1 MNQEKYPFPF
11 SLWEIIDGYFSPV
24 NICMRGNLCVYVDD
38 IHIGNKTENQLSR
51 IQAKK
56 GLGCCC
62 SFDMLITDISS
73 KQQKLCENFFEWQ
86 VCR

>member
-1 MNQEKYPFPF
+1 M
-11 SLWEIIDGYFSPV
+11 
-24 NICMRGNLCVYVDD
+24 

-62 SFDMLITDISS
+62 CSFDMLITDISS
-73 KQQKLCENFFEWQ
+73 KQQKLCENFFLNGKYVGSIAIILRWVMITTHADKEK
-86 VCR
+86 